1 MSNWALVATT
11 TIKNTVLSEQS
22 TLTGSVTIANEG
34 DLMIVGFSAF
44 VSGTPTFTLTDTNGN
59 DWLLG
64 AHLANG
70 DVEAGFFWAQAN
82 ASGSTT
88 LTLTSSSNVFMSFTA
103 NEFALPGGTST
114 VTLATTATTARGSSN
129 TTTPSTSSMTFSGD
143 SLIYGAFGEDDNS
156 QPSHTAGT
164 GFTQLASFIGIGSQ
178 IIGYLDEFQVTSASP
193 IAATATWGA
202 AAQSAA
208 AAGVFQVVEL
218 LRYNLT
224 GPSSGTANVPSTN
237 FTLTPA
243 ASTTDTVTPSDGG
256 KGGTFTP
263 ARLTFNASGAAQTF
277 TYTPTTTGEISL
289 TLTSADGGVITG
301 SPLSYT
307 SAAPDPPPTGT
318 GVVPELG
325 FQFSAPI
332 TGDAVTFTVTVSAT
346 QASVPGTTTYNSGTQ
361 TATFTPTNP
370 FLVGTKYLAV
380 VSGATAAD
388 GTPMVPATF
397 PFTPGSLKST
407 GWFAGLSRPI

>member
-1 MSNWALVATT
+1 MSTWSRVNGTGAVTGSSSGALRATLSLTPGNLVVVGMANFGGALTPSDGSNTYIELGQITPSGFNLTLYYTIVT
-11 TIKNTVLSEQS
+11 TGG
-22 TLTGSVTIANEG
+22 TLTIGSSTSSFGVIGITQFSPGGGTITVDGAAVTKNATSTSPSSGSIPITSG
-34 DLMIVGFSAF
+34 DLVVGVYSSDAASTTAIV
-44 VSGTPTFTLTDTNGN
+44 PTSPTLVDFNAADVAGSN
-59 DWLLG
+59 IAGALLYE
-64 AHLANG
+64 L
-70 DVEAGFFWAQAN
+70 N
-82 ASGSTT
+82 ASG
-88 LTLTSSSNVFMSFTA
+88 TSAVLS
-103 NEFALPGGTST
+103 
-114 VTLATTATTARGSSN
+114 GSI
-129 TTTPSTSSMTFSGD
+129 PSTAWAVVA
-143 SLIYGAFGEDDNS
+143 GAFKS
-156 QPSHTAGT
+156 TAI
-164 GFTQLASFIGIGSQ
+164 GFS
-178 IIGYLDEFQVTSASP
+178 V
-193 IAATATWGA
+193 
-202 AAQSAA
+202 
-208 AAGVFQVVEL
+208 
-218 LRYNLT
+218 T
-224 GPSSGTANVPSTN
+224 GPTSGTVGRPSAN

-243 ASTTDTVTPSDGG
+243 ATTTGTVTPSDGG

-263 ARLTFNASGAAQTF
+263 PSFTFNASGAAQTF

-318 GVVPELG
+318 GVIPELG

-370 FLVGTKYLAV
+370 FVVGTKYLAV